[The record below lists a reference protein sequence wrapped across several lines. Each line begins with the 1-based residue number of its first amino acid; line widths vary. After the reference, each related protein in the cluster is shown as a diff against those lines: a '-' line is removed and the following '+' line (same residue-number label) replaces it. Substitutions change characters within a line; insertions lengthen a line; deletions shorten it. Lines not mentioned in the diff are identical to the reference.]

1 MKIIDEGVLE
11 NSTMDFMIPSEIARK
26 ALYYIDQYGHFY
38 CDSHYRIQRE
48 HLDSSLLI
56 YVIGGALQVE
66 TEGKTFRVLEG
77 ETALLD
83 CRRPHMYAC
92 ESSADFLWFHFSGL
106 ASETYCR
113 FLIEQNGNRYSGKQ
127 DFSISMRSD
136 FEAIQQYASAALP
149 NEHAISC
156 RIHQILSR
164 MAVPDKGISVNQLIE
179 PVLAHISANYDQEQ
193 SLEDLAELCGL
204 SVSHMIRLFK
214 HDCGCTPHDYLVS
227 VRIRM
232 AKLMLHTTDDSVEEI
247 ALKCGFN
254 SASHFAR
261 SFRKN
266 VGMSP
271 AEFRKMPF

>member
-11 NSTMDFMIPSEIARK
+11 NSSMDFMIPSEIAKK
-26 ALYYIDQYGHFY
+26 ALYYIDQYGHFF
-38 CDSHYRIQRE
+38 CDRHYRIRRD

-56 YVIGGALQVE
+56 YMISGSLNVE
-66 TEGKTFRVLEG
+66 TEGRVFQAGEG
-77 ETALLD
+77 QTVLLD
-83 CRRPHMYAC
+83 CRKPHLYYC
-92 ESSADFLWFHFSGL
+92 DSSADFLWFHFSGL

-113 FLIEQNGNRYSGKQ
+113 YLIDQHGNLYTGEQN
-127 DFSISMRSD
+127 FAVAMRSD
-136 FEAIQQYASAALP
+136 FEAIQQCAAAVLP

-164 MAVPDKGISVNQLIE
+164 LAVPDKGVAVNQLIE
-179 PVLAHISANYDQEQ
+179 PALTHISANYDEEQ
-193 SLEDLAELCGL
+193 SLEDLADLCGL

-232 AKLMLHTTDDSVEEI
+232 AKLMLHTSDRSVEEI

-271 AEFRKMPF
+271 AEFRKLPF

>member
-38 CDSHYRIQRE
+38 CDSHYRIRRE

-56 YVIGGALQVE
+56 HIIGGALYVE
-66 TEGKTFRVLEG
+66 TEGKSFSAGAG
-77 ETALLD
+77 ETVLLD

-92 ESSADFLWFHFSGL
+92 DSSADFLWFHFSGL

-113 FLIEQNGNRYSGKQ
+113 YLIGQNGNRFGKEQ
-127 DFSISMRSD
+127 DFSIAMCRD
-136 FEAIQQYASAALP
+136 FEAILQYASAALP

-164 MAVPDKGISVNQLIE
+164 IAVPEKKVVVNQLIE
-179 PVLAHISANYDQEQ
+179 PALAQISANYDEDQ

-214 HDCGCTPHDYLVS
+214 HDCGCTPHDYLIA

-232 AKLMLHTTDDSVEEI
+232 AKLMLHTTDDTVEGI

-266 VGMSP
+266 VRMSP
-271 AEFRKMPF
+271 AEFRNMPF